1 MFQQFQTINPF
12 FNPSLPVPER
22 THSGPAMN
30 AYEFIT
36 VTPYF
41 QSWLKQHKPTQI
53 MEFVSQGLTYCND
66 NKRYFIQPRKDIED
80 GVNRNLNPESN
91 LVRAI

>member
-1 MFQQFQTINPF
+1 MLHQHQINNPF

-36 VTPYF
+36 LTPYF
-41 QSWLKQHKPTQI
+41 QSWFKQHKPTE
-53 MEFVSQGLTYCND
+53 MLEFVRQGLAYCKD
-66 NKRYFIQPRKDIED
+66 NRRYFIQPRKDIED
-80 GVNRNLNPESN
+80 GVNINLNSEVN
-91 LVRAI
+91 MARAI

>member
-1 MFQQFQTINPF
+1 MLHNTIFNNSF

-80 GVNRNLNPESN
+80 GVK
-91 LVRAI
+91 

>member
-1 MFQQFQTINPF
+1 MLHQYQINNSF

-80 GVNRNLNPESN
+80 GVK
-91 LVRAI
+91 